1 MLKDFSELVSLAKAG
16 GTRRVVLIGSE
27 DREGIRALKHA
38 FDEGIATPVFV
49 GREAETLEILKEEGL
64 DGEVIPASSPEEAC
78 EKGIKLVSSGKADV
92 VMKGLLKTSIL
103 LKAVLNKEWGLRSG
117 RVLSHIAAMDVPVV
131 DRVVFVTD
139 GGMIIRPDLQT
150 KVSIIENAVAFL
162 KSIGYE
168 KPKVALIAAVEV
180 VNEDMQET
188 IDAAVISKMSQRGQI
203 SDCVIDGPLGMDNA
217 LSLAAAQIK
226 KISGPV
232 AGQAD
237 LLVVPDI
244 ASGNFVG
251 KSAVYLAG
259 GTIAGLILGA
269 TAPIVIVSRA
279 DSAASKL
286 ASIALAS
293 YSIGKSS

>member
-1 MLKDFSELVSLAKAG
+1 MKDFAELVSLSKVG

-27 DREGIRALKHA
+27 DREGIKALKNA

-49 GREAETLEILKEEGL
+49 GKEAETLEILKEEGL
-64 DGEVIPASSPEEAC
+64 EGELIPASCPEEAC
-78 EKGIKLVSSGKADV
+78 EKGIKFVSSGKADV
-92 VMKGLLKTSIL
+92 VMKGLVKTSIL

-117 RVLSHIAAMDVPVV
+117 KVLSHIVAMDVPGV
-131 DRVVFVTD
+131 DRIVFVTD
-139 GGMIIRPDLQT
+139 GGMVIRPDLQT
-150 KVSIIENAVAFL
+150 KVSIIENAVTFL

-188 IDAAVISKMSQRGQI
+188 LDAAIISKMAQRGQI
-203 SDCVIDGPLGMDNA
+203 GDCVVDGPLGMDNA
-217 LSLAAAQIK
+217 LSPAAARIK

-244 ASGNFVG
+244 ASGNFLG

-259 GTIAGLILGA
+259 GTIAGLVLGA
-269 TAPIVIVSRA
+269 AAPIVIVSRA

-293 YSIGKSS
+293 YSIGKST

>member
-1 MLKDFSELVSLAKAG
+1 
-16 GTRRVVLIGSE
+16 
-27 DREGIRALKHA
+27 
-38 FDEGIATPVFV
+38 
-49 GREAETLEILKEEGL
+49 
-64 DGEVIPASSPEEAC
+64 
-78 EKGIKLVSSGKADV
+78 
-92 VMKGLLKTSIL
+92 
-103 LKAVLNKEWGLRSG
+103 
-117 RVLSHIAAMDVPVV
+117 
-131 DRVVFVTD
+131 
-139 GGMIIRPDLQT
+139 
-150 KVSIIENAVAFL
+150 
-162 KSIGYE
+162 
-168 KPKVALIAAVEV
+168 
-180 VNEDMQET
+180 
-188 IDAAVISKMSQRGQI
+188 
-203 SDCVIDGPLGMDNA
+203 MDNA